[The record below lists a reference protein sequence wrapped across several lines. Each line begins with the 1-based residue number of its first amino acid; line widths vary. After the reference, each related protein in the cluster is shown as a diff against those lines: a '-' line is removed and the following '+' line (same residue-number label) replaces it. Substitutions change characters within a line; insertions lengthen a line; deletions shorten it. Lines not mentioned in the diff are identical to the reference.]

1 MVKFIGGFGLFSVY
15 EFYDLNSLT
24 FIQILAILERKI
36 SAVK

>member
-1 MVKFIGGFGLFSVY
+1 MVKFIGDFGLFLVY

>member
-1 MVKFIGGFGLFSVY
+1 MVKFIGGFGLLLVY

>member
-1 MVKFIGGFGLFSVY
+1 MVKFIGGFALFLVY

-24 FIQILAILERKI
+24 FIPILTILERKI

>member
-1 MVKFIGGFGLFSVY
+1 MVKFIRGFGLFLVY